1 MKQDIKITI
10 TGPNHSGKSAILS
23 LLATVFQCMQ
33 SVEGK
38 PLSFSI
44 DPTAQTLLEGGLILE
59 NDLNTILNDLIN
71 QEKVHIIL
79 KDESESRIIIN

>member
-1 MKQDIKITI
+1 MKQDVKITI
-10 TGPNHSGKSAILS
+10 TGGSHSGKSAILS

-44 DPTAQTLLEGGLILE
+44 DPQAQTLLEGGLILE
-59 NDLNTILNDLIN
+59 DELNITLNDLIN
-71 QEKVHIIL
+71 NEKIHLIL